1 MAQQGMDAMY
11 EKEEMSVAPNRKS
24 FRFDY
29 AAPIDIVRELER
41 QSFGAVINVSR
52 GGVAFRAFMPLKI
65 GAKYEFNIRGVGSLP
80 GTIMR
85 RFGGTCYAARFDV
98 DEAQKRSI
106 DKTLAA
112 IFGTEGEG
120 DTTASEKADFSS

>member
-1 MAQQGMDAMY
+1 MY

-52 GGVAFRAFMPLKI
+52 GGKI
-65 GAKYEFNIRGVGSLP
+65 TPKPMLVRKKFVP
-80 GTIMR
+80 M
-85 RFGGTCYAARFDV
+85 
-98 DEAQKRSI
+98 
-106 DKTLAA
+106 
-112 IFGTEGEG
+112 
-120 DTTASEKADFSS
+120 

>member
-1 MAQQGMDAMY
+1 MY

-29 AAPIDIVRELER
+29 AAPIDIVRGLER

-52 GGVAFRAFMPLKI
+52 GGVAFTAFMPLKI

-112 IFGTEGEG
+112 IFSTEGEG
-120 DTTASEKADFSS
+120 NAIASEKADFSS